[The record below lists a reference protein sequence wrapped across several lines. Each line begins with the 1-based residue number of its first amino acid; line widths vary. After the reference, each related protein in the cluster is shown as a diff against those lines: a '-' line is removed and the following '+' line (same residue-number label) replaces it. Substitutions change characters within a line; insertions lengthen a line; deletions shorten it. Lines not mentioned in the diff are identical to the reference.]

1 MKIIG
6 DQLERVIHFKCLG
19 MSTEDECC
27 VETDHS
33 PNRSRFEKLQEM
45 QESIVRIE
53 SIVPTKLIRT
63 ANSIDQSMR
72 QKRWLQRSDKKIE
85 VNDTRMLLL
94 RWMYGVTRKENI
106 WNEHLRRTNV
116 VSQASKMI
124 TERRE
129 CQTGKGM

>member
-1 MKIIG
+1 MLCGNK
-6 DQLERVIHFKCLG
+6 
-19 MSTEDECC
+19 
-27 VETDHS
+27 DHS

-45 QESIVRIE
+45 QESIVRRRM
-53 SIVPTKLIRT
+53 PTKLIRT
-63 ANSIDQSMR
+63 ANSIDHSMR

-129 CQTGKGM
+129 YRTGKGM